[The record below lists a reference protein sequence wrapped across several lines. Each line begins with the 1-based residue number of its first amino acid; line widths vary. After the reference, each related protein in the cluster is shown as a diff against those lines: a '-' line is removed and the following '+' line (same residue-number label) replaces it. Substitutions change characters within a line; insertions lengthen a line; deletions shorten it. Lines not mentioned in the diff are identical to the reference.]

1 MILSSGLGLKMNL
14 KVSITKSGRIA
25 IRGTSKI
32 VSHHLPVERRV
43 RISWLA
49 SG

>member
-14 KVSITKSGRIA
+14 KVSMMKSGRIA

-32 VSHHLPVERRV
+32 VTHHLPVERRFK
-43 RISWLA
+43 INWLA